1 MKAINLSQAIVYP
14 KSLFFLLLF
23 FIVINFGCKENEQ
36 VEPVML
42 EAEEPTYS
50 INYDGDNY
58 AAPLFPEGTYEVGVK
73 LTKPMMRP
81 HIDEEIKE
89 VNFYMA
95 GTPLACQVKIY
106 GVGTDSLPGELI
118 YNAKIVE
125 PIEAFAW
132 HKHQLGE
139 SLLVSGEEIWVA
151 IEITVSGEYQTIG
164 CDIGPRR
171 PHGDWVLNNET
182 ESWNTFQE
190 LTQGGASINWNI
202 RTLVTK

>member
-14 KSLFFLLLF
+14 KSLPFLLLF
-23 FIVINFGCKENEQ
+23 FIAINFGCKENEQ
-36 VEPVML
+36 VEPVTL
-42 EAEEPTYS
+42 EAIEPTYS

-58 AAPLFPEGTYEVGVK
+58 AAPLFPEGVYEVGVK

-81 HIDEEIKE
+81 HIGEVIKK

-106 GVGTDSLPGELI
+106 EVGTDSLPGELI
-118 YNAKIVE
+118 YDNKIVA

-132 HKHQLGE
+132 HEHELEE
-139 SLLVSGEEIWVA
+139 SLLVSGEEIWVSV
-151 IEITVSGEYQTIG
+151 EVTVSGENPTIG
-164 CDIGPRR
+164 CDDGPRR
-171 PHGDWVLNNET
+171 PHGDWVFVSEV
-182 ESWNTFQE
+182 EEWGTFQD
-190 LTQGGASINWNI
+190 LTQGASINWNI